1 MFFIH
6 TVNVL
11 VFCVH
16 TQEEIDEKVEND
28 DNDDNDA
35 NDDDDEMLYDEDF
48 DAEDEAEEEEG
59 DGEVMDEEEEEE
71 EVQESTKMKIL
82 RRVAGVANKLK
93 EIIGNLIT
101 TAGQVVVTILL
112 GLTGVWIGE
121 IYFNVD

>member
-1 MFFIH
+1 MCMI
-6 TVNVL
+6 L
-11 VFCVH
+11 VFSDQ

-28 DNDDNDA
+28 DD
-35 NDDDDEMLYDEDF
+35 DDDDEDEEMLFDEDF
-48 DAEDEAEEEEG
+48 DAEDEADEEERDG
-59 DGEVMDEEEEEE
+59 DGVDEEEEEEE

-112 GLTGVWIGE
+112 GLTGDILT
-121 IYFNVD
+121 